1 MKEGC
6 WRMKKVLLFSVFLLV
21 TLSAMAYETII
32 IKFPDKELWVKAY
45 YKKIGT
51 EAILQYVP
59 NGQSSNN
66 WTRTIVVHSYNGST
80 YPINIFLSNNLARMR
95 KINPTGS
102 YKTLRLTPNDAI
114 AGRCT
119 EAYGKVEAQ
128 CEFLRVTRGYEGI
141 VTIHYMNKN
150 KDDFMENYSQWYNII
165 KKARL
170 YNSYYRDERTLDK
183 AEYFEL

>member
-1 MKEGC
+1 MK
-6 WRMKKVLLFSVFLLV
+6 RVLLFISIFLL
-21 TLSAMAYETII
+21 TALTALAYETII

-45 YKKIGT
+45 YKKVNN

-66 WTRTIVVHSYNGST
+66 WNRTVVVHSYKNSN
-80 YPINIFLSNNLARMR
+80 YPINIFLNNNMARMK
-95 KINPTGS
+95 KINPTAQ
-102 YKTLRLTPNDAI
+102 YKTLRLTAYDAI

-119 EAYGKVEAQ
+119 DDYGNVKGQ
-128 CEFLRVTRGYEGI
+128 CEFLRATKGYEGI
-141 VTIHYMNKN
+141 VTIHYMNKDKEN
-150 KDDFMENYSQWYNII
+150 FMDEYSKWYNII

-170 YNSYYRDERTLDK
+170 YNSYYRDERMLDK

>member
-1 MKEGC
+1 
-6 WRMKKVLLFSVFLLV
+6 MKKVLLLSFLFLSSLSVF
-21 TLSAMAYETII
+21 AYETII

-45 YKKIGT
+45 YKKVRG

-59 NGQSSNN
+59 NGQDSNN
-66 WTRTIVVHSYNGST
+66 WVRTVVVHSYNGST
-80 YPINIFLSNNLARMR
+80 YPINIFFNNNLVRMK
-95 KINPTGS
+95 KINPTGT
-102 YKTLRLTPNDAI
+102 YKTLRLTANDAI

-119 EAYGKVEAQ
+119 EDYGNVKAQ

-141 VTIHYMNKN
+141 VTIHYMNRN
-150 KDDFMENYSQWYNII
+150 KENFMDEYSKWYNII

>member
-1 MKEGC
+1 MK
-6 WRMKKVLLFSVFLLV
+6 RVLLFISIFF
-21 TLSAMAYETII
+21 LSASAVFAYETII

-45 YKKIGT
+45 YKKVNN

-66 WTRTIVVHSYNGST
+66 WTRTVVVHSYNGST
-80 YPINIFLSNNLARMR
+80 YPINIFMNNNLARMK
-95 KINPTGS
+95 KINPTGR
-102 YKTLRLTPNDAI
+102 YKTLRLTANDAI

-119 EAYGKVEAQ
+119 DDYGNIKGQ

-150 KDDFMENYSQWYNII
+150 KEDFMNEYSKWYNII

>member
-1 MKEGC
+1 MK
-6 WRMKKVLLFSVFLLV
+6 RVLLFISIFFLTALAVF
-21 TLSAMAYETII
+21 AYETII

-45 YKKIGT
+45 YKKVNN

-66 WTRTIVVHSYNGST
+66 WTRTVVVHSYNGST
-80 YPINIFLSNNLARMR
+80 YPINVFLTNSTARLLR
-95 KINPTGS
+95 INPTAP

-114 AGRCT
+114 VGRCT
-119 EAYGKVEAQ
+119 NDYKNIKAQ

-150 KDDFMENYSQWYNII
+150 KDDFMENYNQWYNIV
-165 KKARL
+165 KRAKL
-170 YNSYYRDERTLDK
+170 YNSYYRDERILDK
-183 AEYFEL
+183 SEYFEL